1 MGVNSR
7 KRTRRRAPGLATAT
21 AYLATVRSAHAFVPQ
36 TSSTTTAK
44 NTHVATSF
52 GGGGSGSQNRLYSNT
67 DEKAAALRMVASR
80 PRIGEDIFVGN
91 ADIQPARRPR
101 RTRSSANSSS
111 SNNRRRQQAK
121 RNNSDGRQQKNK
133 NRNYLPVLDED
144 HVSFALHE
152 EIAPILR
159 RFDDMSSQHASS
171 GSAESSSA
179 LAKAMTVLSQA
190 VNVIDSHMNT
200 ANANGATNILA
211 GSENNDQAIHTEWLV
226 HYASK
231 VVRSY
236 LQIERTLDLDLPD
249 HPNLGGDA
257 NDPLYQANA
266 LLQRLERY
274 CSEGL
279 PWIDTAGSVLSAS
292 YLRERI
298 YNHVIGAYT
307 KRAKVVGMTS
317 EDTAREFVQIAE
329 SIVERMAAGA
339 NKTDQNG
346 LVGPDAKSYGMVL
359 SAYARCVGG
368 AEAAAN
374 LLERMETRCA
384 SNAVVS
390 DQKAHP
396 RPNVVCYNTVMNA
409 CARSGR
415 PNDAVELLERME
427 THGIEADVVSYTSIL
442 DGYARWLESSAL
454 SKKSVSVTES
464 DVLDAIANTE
474 EIMISL
480 ERSKD
485 GPNVVAYNALL
496 KVYLNGAK
504 LLGQIQCDAE
514 SSSSQLLDLAASASS
529 TFDRMAKAKIHPNF
543 VTYSCA
549 VHVGAAAADSIAL
562 RPHKS
567 RSHSWKSQALDA
579 ATLSFDIL
587 ANMEHAYVDNNDARL
602 CPPVKL
608 YNMVI
613 TALGRCN
620 SEAGIAAAHDLIQHM
635 EDNDDLDVISRPN
648 TVTYTAY
655 MKALADMCCPSAAR
669 RAEEVLTTMET
680 LYRKGNTAVKPTLMS
695 YNTSLR
701 AWAKVQNR
709 NGAERADRVLS
720 QMEAKHN
727 AGISPVCPDLYSY
740 SICIDAWAK
749 SRDGCAGER
758 AENIFERMQSEPA
771 CLQPNLVVYNALIN
785 AWGASRDVKAGDKAM
800 AVLTEMEEKSNVQPD
815 RFSYS
820 SVIDALAKSGTEN
833 AAELAEG
840 VLARMETNG
849 GRRIPSIVTYNCVLN
864 VLASSKSND
873 SGARAEAILGR
884 MDVADAVSYNTVV
897 KAWANSG
904 CGDKAMKARR
914 ILNKMM
920 EEADVPMPDI
930 YTFNSV
936 LNACASSTADH
947 VRAFEIAMETFQLMK
962 QFKHVRPNAFTYG
975 TLLKACAT
983 LLPVGEERTTLTAQ
997 IYSECERNGCLS
1009 DPVLRMLQSSLSE
1022 DEFVHMVGLE

>member
-1 MGVNSR
+1 
-7 KRTRRRAPGLATAT
+7 
-21 AYLATVRSAHAFVPQ
+21 
-36 TSSTTTAK
+36 
-44 NTHVATSF
+44 
-52 GGGGSGSQNRLYSNT
+52 
-67 DEKAAALRMVASR
+67 
-80 PRIGEDIFVGN
+80 
-91 ADIQPARRPR
+91 
-101 RTRSSANSSS
+101 
-111 SNNRRRQQAK
+111 
-121 RNNSDGRQQKNK
+121 
-133 NRNYLPVLDED
+133 
-144 HVSFALHE
+144 
-152 EIAPILR
+152 
-159 RFDDMSSQHASS
+159 
-171 GSAESSSA
+171 
-179 LAKAMTVLSQA
+179 MTVLAQA
-190 VNVIDSHMNT
+190 VSVIESQMNT
-200 ANANGATNILA
+200 ANDALNVHG
-211 GSENNDQAIHTEWLV
+211 GSTNNDQTIHTEWLV

-236 LQIERTLDLDLPD
+236 LQIERSLDLDLPN

-266 LLQRLERY
+266 LLQRLEKY
-274 CSEGL
+274 CLQEL
-279 PWIDTAGSVLSAS
+279 PWIDTAGSVLSTS
-292 YLRERI
+292 YLRERV

-307 KRAKVVGMTS
+307 KRAKVVGRTS
-317 EDTAREFVQIAE
+317 EDTARGFVQIAE
-329 SIVERMAAGA
+329 SIVHRMAASG
-339 NKTDQNG
+339 NREEIEGG

-359 SAYARCVGG
+359 SAYARCAGG

-374 LLERMETRCA
+374 LLERMERRHKM
-384 SNAVVS
+384 S
-390 DQKAHP
+390 KAGANDAKSHP
-396 RPNVVCYNTVMNA
+396 RPNVVCYNAVMNA
-409 CARSGR
+409 HARAGQ
-415 PNDAVELLERME
+415 PKDAVELLERME
-427 THGIEADVVSYTSIL
+427 AHGVEADVVSYTSIL
-442 DGYARWLESSAL
+442 DGYARWLELSASST
-454 SKKSVSVTES
+454 SKKNYSVSEK
-464 DVLDAIANTE
+464 DVLDAIANAE
-474 EIMISL
+474 DIMISL

-504 LLGQIQCDAE
+504 LLGQVQCDAE
-514 SSSSQLLDLAASASS
+514 SSSSFLLDLAGSASL
-529 TFDRMAKAKIHPNF
+529 TFDRMAKAKIYPNF

-562 RPHKS
+562 RPHKA

-587 ANMEHAYVDNNDARL
+587 ANMEHAYVYNNDARL

-635 EDNDDLDVISRPN
+635 EDNEDLDVISRPN

-727 AGISPVCPDLYSY
+727 AGISTVCPDLYSY

-771 CLQPNLVVYNALIN
+771 FLKPNLVVYNALIN
-785 AWGASRDVKAGDKAM
+785 AWGASRDLRAADKAM
-800 AVLTEMEEKSNVQPD
+800 AVLSEMEEEPNVRPD

-833 AAELAEG
+833 AAEKAEG
-840 VLARMETNG
+840 VLAKMETG
-849 GRRIPSIVTYNCVLN
+849 GDSRSPSIVTYNCVLN
-864 VLASSKSND
+864 VLASSKLSD
-873 SGARAEAILGR
+873 SGARAQAILDR
-884 MDVADAVSYNTVV
+884 MDVADVVSYNTVV

-904 CGDKAMKARR
+904 CGDKAMKARC

-920 EEADVPMPDI
+920 EEADVPNPDI
-930 YTFNSV
+930 FTFNSV
-936 LNACASSTADH
+936 LNACASSAADH

-962 QFKHVRPNAFTYG
+962 QSKQVQPNEFTFG

-983 LLPVGEERTTLTAQ
+983 LLPIGEERTNLTAK
-997 IYSECERNGCLS
+997 IYTECERNGCSS
-1009 DPVLRMLQSSLSE
+1009 DPVLRMLRSSLSE
-1022 DEFVHMVGLE
+1022 DEFVHIVGLE